1 MKLINYILKYFIVLI
16 SVLIIAL
23 ISCVKKDDNYSGQS
37 AKGSQTDT
45 TGLNPDKNIN
55 NFEIDSTILRTD
67 NLGNILG
74 GDMSDWDFNNN
85 NYKEIQE
92 KMDMFVR
99 PYNGEP
105 MPVVGESFY
114 YEIDGDNV
122 ILVWFTAREINI
134 NGFYVERAVSISER
148 SDVKWTEVGF
158 VKGNGNSQE
167 EHKYEFTDK
176 NLKKGNYN
184 YRLKQVSFKDE
195 IEYYNLSYDVIMN
208 DLTMMRQP
216 KLFQFYPEYPNPV
229 VKKLN
234 ICFYVP
240 KMEVVSLFFINGKDT
255 VYILDHMQ
263 QKKGFYKFSID
274 KKSLGFENEIN
285 RLYIECESCNK
296 KKNFGDIQF

>member
-1 MKLINYILKYFIVLI
+1 MKHFIISFIVLFLA
-16 SVLIIAL
+16 SL
-23 ISCVKKDDNYSGQS
+23 SCMKKDENVSVQNTKDSL
-37 AKGSQTDT
+37 KDT
-45 TGLNPDKNIN
+45 TSLILSKSTDNV
-55 NFEIDSTILRTD
+55 EIDSTILRTD
-67 NLGNILG
+67 SRGNILG
-74 GDMSDWDFNNN
+74 GDMSDWDFDSNS
-85 NYKEIQE
+85 YKEIQE
-92 KMDMFVR
+92 KMDVFVS

-105 MPVVGESFY
+105 MPAVGESFY
-114 YEIDGDNV
+114 YEIEGSNV
-122 ILVWFTAREINI
+122 ILSWFTAREIECKGYEI
-134 NGFYVERAVSISER
+134 ERTQTFGSKALW
-148 SDVKWTEVGF
+148 DKVGF
-158 VKGNGNSQE
+158 VKGNGNSNE
-167 EHKYEFTDK
+167 DHKYEFTDK
-176 NLKKGNYN
+176 NLNKGSYN

-216 KLFQFYPEYPNPV
+216 KYFQFYPEYPNPV
-229 VKKLN
+229 VQKLN

>member
-1 MKLINYILKYFIVLI
+1 M
-16 SVLIIAL
+16 
-23 ISCVKKDDNYSGQS
+23 KKDENVSVQNTKDSL
-37 AKGSQTDT
+37 KDT
-45 TGLNPDKNIN
+45 TSLILSKSTDNV
-55 NFEIDSTILRTD
+55 EIDSEILRTD
-67 NLGNILG
+67 SRGNILG
-74 GDMSDWDFNNN
+74 GDMSDWDFDNI

-92 KMDMFVR
+92 KMDMFVS

-105 MPVVGESFY
+105 MPAVGESFY

-122 ILVWFTAREINI
+122 ILVWFTAREIECKGYEI
-134 NGFYVERAVSISER
+134 ERTQTFGSKALW
-148 SDVKWTEVGF
+148 DKVGF
-158 VKGNGNSQE
+158 VKGNGNSQD
-167 EHKYEFTDK
+167 EHKYKFTDK
-176 NLKKGNYN
+176 NLKKGNYY

-195 IEYYNLSYDVIMN
+195 VEYFNLSNDVIMN

-229 VKKLN
+229 MNTLH

-240 KMEVVSLFFINGKDT
+240 KRDVVSLFFINGKDT

-274 KKSLGFENEIN
+274 KKSLGFENGIK

-296 KKNFGDIQF
+296 KKNFGDVQF